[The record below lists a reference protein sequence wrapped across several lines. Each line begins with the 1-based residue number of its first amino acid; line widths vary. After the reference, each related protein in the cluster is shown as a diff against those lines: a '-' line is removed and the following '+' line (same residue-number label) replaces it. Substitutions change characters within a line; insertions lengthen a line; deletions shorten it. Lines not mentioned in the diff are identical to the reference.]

1 MSALVIATT
10 RGTIADYVYALFLV
24 YSVIIVIYVLSSLV
38 FSLGVRVP
46 YSRWSDAVL
55 GFLRDVCEPYLRIF
69 RRFIPMIGPLD
80 ISPIVALI
88 VLSLVGSVVAR
99 PDPRLIG
106 GRVGGAPRSWCSA
119 VVAVDQ
125 AAKALVVDSL
135 IRAASAATSRSG
147 STSSTSATAE
157 SPSACSTAAARAGRS

>member
-1 MSALVIATT
+1 MSVLVIATT
-10 RGTIADYVYALFLV
+10 RDTIADYVYALFLV
-24 YSVIIVIYVLSSLV
+24 YSVIIVIYVLSSLI

-88 VLSLVGSVVAR
+88 VLSRVGSVVE
-99 PDPRLIG
+99 G
-106 GRVGGAPRSWCSA
+106 
-119 VVAVDQ
+119 
-125 AAKALVVDSL
+125 L
-135 IRAASAATSRSG
+135 IRG
-147 STSSTSATAE
+147 
-157 SPSACSTAAARAGRS
+157 

>member
-1 MSALVIATT
+1 MSGLFIATT
-10 RGTIADYVYALFLV
+10 RDTIANYVSALFLV

-80 ISPIVALI
+80 ITPIVALI
-88 VLSLVGSVVAR
+88 VLNVVGGIVV
-99 PDPRLIG
+99 RLIQG
-106 GRVGGAPRSWCSA
+106 
-119 VVAVDQ
+119 
-125 AAKALVVDSL
+125 
-135 IRAASAATSRSG
+135 
-147 STSSTSATAE
+147 
-157 SPSACSTAAARAGRS
+157 

>member
-1 MSALVIATT
+1 MSALIIATT
-10 RGTIADYVYALFLV
+10 RDTIADYVYALFLV
-24 YSVIIVIYVLSSLV
+24 YSVIIVIYVLSSLI

-88 VLSLVGSVVAR
+88 VLSLVGSVVE
-99 PDPRLIG
+99 G
-106 GRVGGAPRSWCSA
+106 
-119 VVAVDQ
+119 
-125 AAKALVVDSL
+125 L
-135 IRAASAATSRSG
+135 IRG
-147 STSSTSATAE
+147 
-157 SPSACSTAAARAGRS
+157 

>member
-1 MSALVIATT
+1 MSVLIIATT
-10 RGTIADYVYALFLV
+10 RETIADYVYALFLV

-88 VLSLVGSVVAR
+88 VLSLVGSIVE
-99 PDPRLIG
+99 G
-106 GRVGGAPRSWCSA
+106 
-119 VVAVDQ
+119 
-125 AAKALVVDSL
+125 L
-135 IRAASAATSRSG
+135 IRG
-147 STSSTSATAE
+147 
-157 SPSACSTAAARAGRS
+157 

>member
-1 MSALVIATT
+1 MNALVIATT

-24 YSVIIVIYVLSSLV
+24 YSVIIVIYVLSSLI

-88 VLSLVGSVVAR
+88 VLSLVGSVVE
-99 PDPRLIG
+99 G
-106 GRVGGAPRSWCSA
+106 
-119 VVAVDQ
+119 
-125 AAKALVVDSL
+125 L
-135 IRAASAATSRSG
+135 IRG
-147 STSSTSATAE
+147 
-157 SPSACSTAAARAGRS
+157 